1 MLVDDRPLISC
12 HTYLKN
18 RQGRHPFSDKK
29 GTSPVF
35 TAHVFGHLRPSMPRD
50 AERLHCG
57 FSIGDVPVLR
67 HIAVLPFMK
76 FEMTR

>member
-1 MLVDDRPLISC
+1 M
-12 HTYLKN
+12 
-18 RQGRHPFSDKK
+18 
-29 GTSPVF
+29 F

-50 AERLHCG
+50 AERLHSG